1 MRAKIPLG
9 FVAPKRYIV
18 LEIRGRLG
26 ANQLIANALR
36 AIQELYG
43 VLGASEIRLALK
55 HYEKGRAIIETTNRD
70 LPKVLAA
77 LAFALFKSRS
87 NVQLKITGVHGTLK
101 KSFQTLK
108 RQDV

>member
-1 MRAKIPLG
+1 MGKLDAH
-9 FVAPKRYIV
+9 
-18 LEIRGRLG
+18 
-26 ANQLIANALR
+26 QLIGLALR

-55 HYEKGRAIIETTNRD
+55 HYEKGVAIIETTNKD
-70 LPKVLAA
+70 LSMVLTA
-77 LAFALFKSRS
+77 LAFAVFKSGLDVR
-87 NVQLKITGVHGTLK
+87 LKVMGVHGTLK